1 VLSEVIVKPRHPHV
15 DRAIADES
23 GTPVSASDVIVQ
35 DWVTL
40 VRAEYLEMP
49 GLSLTEVQ
57 AGRLW
62 NLSVDIAEALL
73 EELQRARFL
82 RRTTRGTYVRADL
95 CRP

>member
-1 VLSEVIVKPRHPHV
+1 MKPRRV
-15 DRAIADES
+15 QVVCAITNERDIS
-23 GTPVSASDVIVQ
+23 VPASDVTVQ
-35 DWVTL
+35 DWMSL

-62 NLSVDIAEALL
+62 NLSPDTAEALL
-73 EELQRARFL
+73 EELERVRFL
-82 RRTTRGTYVRADL
+82 RRTTKGTYVLADL

>member
-1 VLSEVIVKPRHPHV
+1 V
-15 DRAIADES
+15 
-23 GTPVSASDVIVQ
+23 TVQ
-35 DWVTL
+35 DWMNL

-62 NLSVDIAEALL
+62 NLSPDIVEALL
-73 EELQRARFL
+73 VELERARFL
-82 RRTTRGTYVRADL
+82 RRTTKGTYVRVDL

>member
-1 VLSEVIVKPRHPHV
+1 VKPRHPHV
-15 DRAIADES
+15 VGAIADEP
-23 GTPVSASDVIVQ
+23 GMPVSPGDVTAQ
-35 DWVTL
+35 DWMTL

-62 NLSVDIAEALL
+62 NLSLDIAEALL

-82 RRTTRGTYVRADL
+82 RRTTSGTYVRADL

>member
-1 VLSEVIVKPRHPHV
+1 MKPRHPYLV
-15 DRAIADES
+15 CAIADDDR
-23 GTPVSASDVIVQ
+23 GIPVSAGDVTVQ
-35 DWVTL
+35 DWVNL

-62 NLSVDIAEALL
+62 NLRRDIAEALL
-73 EELQRARFL
+73 EELERARFL
-82 RRTTRGTYVRADL
+82 RRTTKGTYVRADL

>member
-1 VLSEVIVKPRHPHV
+1 MKPRHPYLV
-15 DRAIADES
+15 CAIADDHR
-23 GTPVSASDVIVQ
+23 GIPVSAGDVTVQ
-35 DWVTL
+35 DWVNL

-62 NLSVDIAEALL
+62 NLSRDIAEALL
-73 EELQRARFL
+73 EELERARFL
-82 RRTTRGTYVRADL
+82 RRTTKGTYVRADL